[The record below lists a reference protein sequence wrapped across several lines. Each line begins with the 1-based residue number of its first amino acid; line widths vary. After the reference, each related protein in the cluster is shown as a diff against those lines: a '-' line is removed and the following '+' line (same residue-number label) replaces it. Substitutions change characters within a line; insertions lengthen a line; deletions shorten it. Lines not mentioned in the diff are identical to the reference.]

1 MSERKSA
8 EIKFRCTPS
17 FKSAAQAAADAADQN
32 LTEYFEA
39 LHWAAQNAKL
49 DGTALIDKAIAL
61 YREIGAEESGAV
73 ARLHAESEQ
82 VLALDHATH
91 TTESIEEH
99 AARLKAEGYVPAWA
113 VETQACEDCGK
124 IDCQGGDLA
133 PAPESCACRPWEFCT
148 HKASA

>member
-1 MSERKSA
+1 VSERKSA

-17 FKSAAQAAADAADQN
+17 FKSGAQAAADAAGQS
-32 LTEYFEA
+32 LTEFIESA
-39 LHWAAQNAKL
+39 VWQMQNISTRI
-49 DGTALIDKAIAL
+49 DGTVLTRPLDP
-61 YREIGAEESGAV
+61 
-73 ARLHAESEQ
+73 ESEQ

-91 TTESIEEH
+91 TAESIEEH

-133 PAPESCACRPWEFCT
+133 PAPEGCTCRPWEFCT